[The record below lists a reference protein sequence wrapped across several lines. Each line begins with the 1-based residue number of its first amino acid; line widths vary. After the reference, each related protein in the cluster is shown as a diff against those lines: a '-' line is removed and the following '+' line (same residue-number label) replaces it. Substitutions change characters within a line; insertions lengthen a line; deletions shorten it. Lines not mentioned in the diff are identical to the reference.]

1 MRQVTAHEGFTL
13 VELAIVLVIIG
24 LLAAIAIPNY
34 MTFAVRAK
42 ESAVKENMHTVQ
54 LAVEDYAISNAGTY
68 PGPGDEAA
76 LVNMMPSASSPIN
89 PFTQAP
95 TNLVWNAD
103 PSAQGE
109 ISISSLPGGGYII
122 KGYGSDGL
130 LPAVLQMGD

>member
-1 MRQVTAHEGFTL
+1 MRQVTPTEGFTL

-54 LAVEDYAISNAGTY
+54 LAVEDYAIGNAGTY
-68 PGPGDEAA
+68 PGPADEAA
-76 LVNMMPSASSPIN
+76 LINLMPNASTPIN
-89 PFTQAP
+89 PFTQNP
-95 TNLVWNAD
+95 TNLVWDAD

-109 ISISSLPGGGYII
+109 ISISSLPNGGYVI
-122 KGYGSDGL
+122 KGYGADGL
-130 LPAVLQMGD
+130 LPAVLRMGD